1 MKTLY
6 SIQSRYIPW
15 NAPFENAKYILGE
28 QAAQDYLKAEKARLG
43 PDYEV
48 KMVKLQ

>member
-15 NAPFENAKYILGE
+15 NAPFENVKYIIGE
-28 QAAQDYLKAEKARLG
+28 QAAYDYLKTEKARLG
-43 PDYEV
+43 SDYEV
-48 KMVKLQ
+48 KMEKIQ

>member
-28 QAAQDYLKAEKARLG
+28 QAAQDYLEAEKTRLG
-43 PDYEV
+43 SDYEV
-48 KMVKLQ
+48 KMEKIQ

>member
-15 NAPFENAKYILGE
+15 DAPFENVKYILGE
-28 QAAQDYLKAEKARLG
+28 QAAYDYLKAEKARLG
-43 PDYEV
+43 SDYEV
-48 KMVKLQ
+48 RMEKIQ